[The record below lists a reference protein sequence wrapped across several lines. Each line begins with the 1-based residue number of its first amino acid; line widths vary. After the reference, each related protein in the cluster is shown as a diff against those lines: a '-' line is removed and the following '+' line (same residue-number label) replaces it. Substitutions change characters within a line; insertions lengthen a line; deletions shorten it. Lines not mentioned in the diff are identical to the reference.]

1 LRSLKHYWQKAVARI
16 RHPFKPHAEHAPRPE
31 QLEQEISAVSS
42 ENRSLSAELGRVRS
56 DFEHARSE
64 EDRKITALEQVRDE
78 IESAQTRDRH
88 KLAELEQVSAELAS
102 TRSEQAQH
110 IAALEQRLIELESER
125 DRARQQAQAL
135 QDSLSATTARLDA
148 TDDQLKALQTLT
160 EEHAETFN
168 TSLTQATSRLQDT
181 EDYIRTV
188 EKDAEDRHRHHSG
201 LIHEMQIAQRRQDR
215 LLNRSI
221 IAAGFFLLLGTI
233 AGVVLILEVQGNSRV
248 LAGMSQD
255 MKAFMATVDQQL
267 GRQQDSSELQPPP
280 LAAIP
285 EIPRPADTAPA
296 IAPATVE
303 DKQTP
308 QPQKPEN
315 SATVS
320 KPATNPYML
329 GSAFKR
335 GRVTT
340 REGIRQ
346 KTRKDASEFFTQNA
360 IEPGIMETPTGLQYR
375 IVHPGSG
382 KMPTMADKVIVDYL
396 ATTTDGN
403 VLDETY
409 SSGFPKTVSMSEVNP
424 AWREA
429 LLKMREGAEWELY
442 VPPKLATKGGTR
454 KRGMTGFEPTIYLL
468 ELRQVI
474 DGTPEAR

>member
-1 LRSLKHYWQKAVARI
+1 MRSLKHYWQKAVARI
-16 RHPFKPHAEHAPRPE
+16 RHPFTPHAERAPRPE
-31 QLEQEISAVSS
+31 ELEHEISAVSS

-56 DFEHARSE
+56 DFEHARTE
-64 EDRKITALEQVRDE
+64 EDRKIAALEQVRDE
-78 IESAQTRDRH
+78 IESAHTRDRH
-88 KLAELEQVSAELAS
+88 KLAELERVSTELAS
-102 TRSEQAQH
+102 TRTEQAQH

-125 DRARQQAQAL
+125 ERAQQQAQAL
-135 QDSLSATTARLDA
+135 QDSLATTTARLDA

-168 TSLTQATSRLQDT
+168 TSLTKAASRLGDT

-188 EKDAEDRHRHHSG
+188 EKDVENKHQHYSG
-201 LIHEMQIAQRRQDR
+201 LLQLMQVAQRRQDR

-221 IAAGFFLLLGTI
+221 IAAGFLLLLGTI
-233 AGVVLILEVQGNSRV
+233 AGVVLILEVQGNSWV

-255 MKAFMATVDQQL
+255 MKALMATVDQQL
-267 GRQQDSSELQPPP
+267 SRQQDSSEPQPPP

-285 EIPRPADTAPA
+285 ESPRPADTAPA

-308 QPQKPEN
+308 QPQKPEK

-335 GRVTT
+335 SRVTT

-346 KTRKDASEFFTQNA
+346 KTRKEASEFFAQNA

-375 IVHPGSG
+375 IVNSGSG

-396 ATTTDGN
+396 ATTADGKL
-403 VLDETY
+403 LDETY
-409 SSGFPKTVSMSEVNP
+409 SSGHPKTISMSEVNP

-429 LLKMREGAEWELY
+429 LLEMREGAEWELY

-454 KRGMTGFEPTIYLL
+454 KRGMTGFEPTVYLI
-468 ELRQVI
+468 ELKQVI
-474 DGTPEAR
+474 AGVPGAR